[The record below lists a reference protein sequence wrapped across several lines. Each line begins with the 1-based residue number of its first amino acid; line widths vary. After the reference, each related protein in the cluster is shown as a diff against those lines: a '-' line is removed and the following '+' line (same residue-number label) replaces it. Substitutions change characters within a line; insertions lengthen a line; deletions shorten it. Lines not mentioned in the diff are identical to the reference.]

1 MGFPGPTVPQ
11 YLLRIGVYPYENGP
25 EKKCVCF
32 FCIVRMLPLAGRCCW
47 MSSINLLE
55 RFTARWDS
63 TQSLKF
69 SHHPLYIHKLDFIIL
84 SPMPFFWHVKSHSQ
98 KPAGFIFGV
107 SRDRLCQ
114 FPSFTVPGHALIHG
128 SISGSPHRS
137 ILACHQLTATCWG
150 CVNSTTCCP
159 KLVEYVVVFV
169 GPILL
174 RLESGWVIAIP

>member
-1 MGFPGPTVPQ
+1 M
-11 YLLRIGVYPYENGP
+11 
-25 EKKCVCF
+25 CVFLYRSHATSSWKMF
-32 FCIVRMLPLAGRCCW
+32 FW
-47 MSSINLLE
+47 MSSIGKIHRKMRLN
-55 RFTARWDS
+55 TKS
-63 TQSLKF
+63 QV

-114 FPSFTVPGHALIHG
+114 FPSFPVPGYALIHG